1 MKAKHPTPPTPVKV
15 TLDKLFSSIA
25 EEMASSFKTM
35 ASISHAPTRGGGH
48 ESIWGEWLRK
58 YLPQR
63 YSVSPGFIIDSKG
76 NQSLQQDLI
85 VFDRQYSPLLLNKDE
100 VLFIPAEAVYAVI
113 EVKSNLTPAELRDA
127 LKKIS
132 SAKELLRTPA
142 QAVTHAGG
150 VSPPRERG
158 PILGYVVSSTSAWK
172 SKLKAGSLSK
182 IAAAAPNIL
191 DGGCILDA
199 GAFSIQYSDSKT
211 PIRSVDG
218 NQSLFGF
225 LALVVEDLKPL
236 GTTPPWDLALYSAT
250 SRSLMRESPAKD
262 LPSGTKKAKLS

>member
-1 MKAKHPTPPTPVKV
+1 MKAKRPAPPTHVKV
-15 TLDKLFSSIA
+15 DLDTLFSSIA
-25 EEMASSFKTM
+25 EEMSSSFKTM
-35 ASISHAPTRGGGH
+35 ASVSHAPTRGGGH
-48 ESIWGEWLRK
+48 ESIWCEWLRK

-100 VLFIPAEAVYAVI
+100 VLFVPAEAVYAVV

-127 LKKIS
+127 LKKIA

-142 QAVTHAGG
+142 QTVTHAGG
-150 VSPPRERG
+150 VFAPKERG
-158 PILGYVVSSTSAWK
+158 PILGYVVASTSAWK
-172 SKLKAGSLSK
+172 NKVRAETLLKVTG
-182 IAAAAPNIL
+182 AAPGVL

-199 GAFSIQYSDSKT
+199 GAFSVEYSDGKAGL
-211 PIRSVDG
+211 RSVDG
-218 NQSLFGF
+218 KQALFGF

-236 GTTPPWDLALYSAT
+236 GTTPPWDLAMYSLT
-250 SRSLMRESPAKD
+250 SRALRREPPAMAA
-262 LPSGTKKAKLS
+262 PSGAAKAKLS